1 MKAAIYV
8 RLSREDREKNGA
20 ESESI
25 VNQQMMLL
33 DYCKQQSWEVY
44 KVYSDEDYSGS
55 DRERPRFCE
64 MLKAAEERKFDIVL
78 TKTQSRFAR
87 DMEIIEKYVNTLFP
101 IWGIRFISLV
111 DNADSENQSN
121 RKARQIGS
129 LVDQWYLEDV
139 SANIKATLSSKR
151 KAGLWVGAFAPFGY
165 IKDPQNKN
173 HLIVDEDAAVTV
185 RYIFKCYLNGYGI
198 TTIARKL
205 NQEGVVNP
213 ATYKKNKGQPFQN
226 KNKECSSLWHHYS
239 VRRILTNQVYIGD
252 TVQGITENISYKSN
266 KKRKKPKSRW
276 DIVKNTHQPIIDN
289 DTFFKVQEILSE
301 RRRSDNSGSVS
312 LFANKIRCMKCGASM
327 RSQVT
332 GGQRYYTCHRHYLYP
347 EACEGT
353 YVSANTLTSALIKE
367 LSLLYNTYLDEDEA
381 EKRLFAST
389 EYERKI
395 KALKNQIQN
404 ITNKIE
410 KVECRFKHLYY
421 DKIDG
426 LLTDDD
432 FKLISAECK
441 DNESNLKQ
449 TLQGLQNEYSSYINN
464 KEQKYRPGNLISKY
478 KDIKILDR
486 YTVEL
491 LVNYIEVGGNKQN
504 RILRIH
510 WNF

>member
-1 MKAAIYV
+1 
-8 RLSREDREKNGA
+8 
-20 ESESI
+20 
-25 VNQQMMLL
+25 
-33 DYCKQQSWEVY
+33 
-44 KVYSDEDYSGS
+44 
-55 DRERPRFCE
+55 
-64 MLKAAEERKFDIVL
+64 
-78 TKTQSRFAR
+78 
-87 DMEIIEKYVNTLFP
+87 
-101 IWGIRFISLV
+101 
-111 DNADSENQSN
+111 
-121 RKARQIGS
+121 
-129 LVDQWYLEDV
+129 
-139 SANIKATLSSKR
+139 
-151 KAGLWVGAFAPFGY
+151 
-165 IKDPQNKN
+165 
-173 HLIVDEDAAVTV
+173 
-185 RYIFKCYLNGYGI
+185 
-198 TTIARKL
+198 
-205 NQEGVVNP
+205 
-213 ATYKKNKGQPFQN
+213 
-226 KNKECSSLWHHYS
+226 
-239 VRRILTNQVYIGD
+239 
-252 TVQGITENISYKSN
+252 
-266 KKRKKPKSRW
+266 
-276 DIVKNTHQPIIDN
+276 
-289 DTFFKVQEILSE
+289 
-301 RRRSDNSGSVS
+301 
-312 LFANKIRCMKCGASM
+312 MKCGGSM

-367 LSLLYNTYLDEDEA
+367 LSELYNTYIDEDEA

>member
-33 DYCKQQSWEVY
+33 DYCKQQCWEVY

-185 RYIFKCYLNGYGI
+185 RYIFKCYLN
-198 TTIARKL
+198 
-205 NQEGVVNP
+205 NFV
-213 ATYKKNKGQPFQN
+213 
-226 KNKECSSLWHHYS
+226 H
-239 VRRILTNQVYIGD
+239 
-252 TVQGITENISYKSN
+252 
-266 KKRKKPKSRW
+266 
-276 DIVKNTHQPIIDN
+276 
-289 DTFFKVQEILSE
+289 KV
-301 RRRSDNSGSVS
+301 
-312 LFANKIRCMKCGASM
+312 
-327 RSQVT
+327 
-332 GGQRYYTCHRHYLYP
+332 
-347 EACEGT
+347 
-353 YVSANTLTSALIKE
+353 
-367 LSLLYNTYLDEDEA
+367 
-381 EKRLFAST
+381 
-389 EYERKI
+389 ERK
-395 KALKNQIQN
+395 
-404 ITNKIE
+404 
-410 KVECRFKHLYY
+410 
-421 DKIDG
+421 
-426 LLTDDD
+426 
-432 FKLISAECK
+432 
-441 DNESNLKQ
+441 
-449 TLQGLQNEYSSYINN
+449 
-464 KEQKYRPGNLISKY
+464 
-478 KDIKILDR
+478 
-486 YTVEL
+486 
-491 LVNYIEVGGNKQN
+491 
-504 RILRIH
+504 
-510 WNF
+510 